1 MVKCMNEKPNHKF
14 AQEQAM
20 LLLKRYKFD
29 KPPIYPEKIAQDLGI
44 RIFLADLE
52 DNIGGYYNFE
62 EKKIFINRNDTPQ
75 RQRFT
80 IARELGHHFIHSE
93 FLREEFKKTGNY
105 HTLRREIANDPKEL
119 EANTF
124 ASHLLMPSN
133 LFNKYRQV
141 ALKGEMMRF
150 FGVSEEAY
158 EKKLAYETKYA
169 K

>member
-1 MVKCMNEKPNHKF
+1 MNEKPNHKF

-52 DNIGGYYNFE
+52 NNIGGYYDFK

-80 IARELGHHFIHSE
+80 IAHELGHYFLHSE
-93 FLREEFKKTGNY
+93 FIQTDEYQQKE
-105 HTLRREIANDPKEL
+105 LRREIANDPKEL

-158 EKKLAYETKYA
+158 EKKLAYETKSSFFV
-169 K
+169 

>member
-1 MVKCMNEKPNHKF
+1 MNKKPNHKF

-29 KPPIYPEKIAQDLGI
+29 KPPIRPEVIAKDLGI

-52 DNIGGYYNFE
+52 DKVGGYYDFK
-62 EKKIFINRNDTPQ
+62 EKKIFINRNNTPQ

-80 IARELGHHFIHSE
+80 IAHELGHYFLHSE
-93 FLREEFKKTGNY
+93 FIRDEFMKTGKY
-105 HTLRREIANDPKEL
+105 HTLRREIADDPKEL

-124 ASHLLMPSN
+124 ASHLLMPSH
-133 LFNKYRQV
+133 LFDKYKKV
-141 ALKGEMMRF
+141 ALKSEMVKI

-158 EKKLAYETKYA
+158 EKKLAYQA
-169 K
+169 KFRGGV

>member
-1 MVKCMNEKPNHKF
+1 MNEKPNHKF

-29 KPPIYPEKIAQDLGI
+29 KPPIRPEVIAKDLGI

-52 DNIGGYYNFE
+52 DNVGGYYDFK
-62 EKKIFINRNDTPQ
+62 EKKIFINRNNTPQ

-80 IARELGHHFIHSE
+80 IAHELGHYFLHSE
-93 FLREEFKKTGNY
+93 FIQTSEYHKKE
-105 HTLRREIANDPKEL
+105 LRREIANDPKEL

-133 LFNKYRQV
+133 LFDKYKKV
-141 ALKGEMMRF
+141 ALKSEMVKI

-158 EKKLAYETKYA
+158 EKKLAYQAKYA